1 MMKKKIKKLAKMTK
15 RQLPDN
21 ITYQDL
27 KAYLAKD
34 GWTVCEYRPTGG
46 SKGNQ
51 LLKALGLESYAGGK
65 ESFVY
70 CQSGQKIIFLA
81 ISESVSPTRA
91 LRLLAHEIGHIQ
103 LQHDTQEICFL
114 EDEQQQEIAA
124 NYFADVLL
132 KPKRRKFKL
141 TIASGIILLTIVV
154 ALYAHSI
161 LALDYYITADGDRYH
176 IADCSHIQGRQVELI
191 SKHEATKRGYG
202 PCQDCIK

>member
-1 MMKKKIKKLAKMTK
+1 MKKTIKKLAKMAK

-27 KAYLAKD
+27 KTYLAKD
-34 GWTVCEYRPTGG
+34 GWVMCEYRPTGG

-51 LLKALGLESYAGGK
+51 LLKALGLESYARGK

-70 CQSGQKIIFLA
+70 CQSGQKLIFLSV
-81 ISESVSPTRA
+81 SESVSPTHA
-91 LRLLAHEIGHIQ
+91 LRLLAHETGHIK

-132 KPKRRKFKL
+132 KPKRRKLKL
-141 TIASGIILLTIVV
+141 AIAGGTILLAIVV
-154 ALYAHSI
+154 GLYVHSI
-161 LALDYYITADGDRYH
+161 LALDYYITADGNRYH
-176 IADCSHIQGRQVELI
+176 IADCSHIQGRQVELT
-191 SKHEATKRGYG
+191 SKYEATKQGYG